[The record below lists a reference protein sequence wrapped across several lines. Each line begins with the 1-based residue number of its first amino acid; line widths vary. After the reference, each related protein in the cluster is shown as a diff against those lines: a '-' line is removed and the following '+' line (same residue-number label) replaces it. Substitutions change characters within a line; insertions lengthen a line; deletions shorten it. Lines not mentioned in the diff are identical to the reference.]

1 MADLEA
7 NAFPEGIELLVARL
21 LEALQRHD
29 AAACAALFTDDG
41 LVLSPYGPPA
51 RGRAAILAT
60 HQSWFDEGETNKRLT
75 LQEADASGELGYCI
89 LAYAGDYLQP
99 DGSYTT
105 DRGRSVNVL
114 RRQVDGDWKI
124 QVSSLNTDR
133 A

>member
-1 MADLEA
+1 MSDPAGNSSRA
-7 NAFPEGIELLVARL
+7 GIELLVARL

-51 RGRAAILAT
+51 QGHDAIRAT

-75 LQEADASGELGYCI
+75 LQAADASGDLGYCI
-89 LAYAGDYLQP
+89 LAYAGDYVQT
-99 DGSYTT
+99 DGSTTT

>member
-1 MADLEA
+1 MNDPAGNSSRA
-7 NAFPEGIELLVARL
+7 GIELLVARL

-51 RGRAAILAT
+51 QGRDAIRAT

-75 LQEADASGELGYCI
+75 LQAADASGELGYCI
-89 LAYAGDYLQP
+89 LAYAGDYLQT
-99 DGSYTT
+99 DGSTAT

-114 RRQVDGDWKI
+114 RRQIDGDWKI

>member
-1 MADLEA
+1 MNDPAA
-7 NAFPEGIELLVARL
+7 TTSRAGIESLVARL
-21 LEALQRHD
+21 LEALLRHD

-51 RGRAAILAT
+51 RGRAQIRAT

-89 LAYAGDYLQP
+89 LGYAGDYLQP
-99 DGSYTT
+99 DGSNTT

-124 QVSSLNTDR
+124 QVSSLIPDR
-133 A
+133 P